1 MKQRLIGL
9 TMGLTVSAFAP
20 AFAGDATWYA
30 DYDEAVKVA
39 KEQEKDL
46 LVDFT
51 GSDWC
56 GWCIRLNKEVFDH
69 EVWQKGVADDYILV
83 ALDFPNDPEIK
94 AKVPNPERNKELQ
107 KELGVGGF
115 PTILLMNVEGEVFA
129 RTGYQAGGPEKYL
142 AHMTEIAGEG
152 RMALAKSKSVIAA
165 FDGAQADEDK
175 WSAYEGVMGLLDE
188 LTAGS
193 PFIEGLLP
201 AALWGFETDADNAK
215 GARFRSALALAK
227 IGAAEDEHMAYI
239 EGADPKNE
247 KGALEYLVEARFGA
261 VKDDATAR
269 LALEF
274 LHKVNGF
281 GFQNKEL
288 GFNLNM
294 QAVMWCQGPLAD
306 EELALIHANAAKA
319 IGTDD
324 EAAMKELDK
333 IIGKL
338 IG

>member
-9 TMGLTVSAFAP
+9 TMGLTLSALAP
-20 AFAGDATWYA
+20 AFAGGADWYA
-30 DYDEAVKVA
+30 DYDEALKVA
-39 KEQEKDL
+39 KEQKKDL

-69 EVWQKGVADDYILV
+69 ESWQKGVADDYILV

-94 AKVPNPERNKELQ
+94 AKVPNPKRNEELQ
-107 KELGVGGF
+107 REFGVGGF

-142 AHMTEIAGEG
+142 EHMTTIATEG
-152 RMALAKSKSVIAA
+152 RMALAKSKAVIAA

-175 WSAYEGVMGLLDE
+175 WKAYEDVMGLLEE
-188 LTAGS
+188 LTSGS
-193 PFIEGLLP
+193 PFIEGLVP

-227 IGAAEDEHMAYI
+227 IGAAEEEHMTYI
-239 EGADPKNE
+239 EEADPKNE
-247 KGALEYLVEARFGA
+247 KGALEFLVEARFGE
-261 VKDDATAR
+261 VRDDATAR

-281 GFQNKEL
+281 GFKDKEL

-306 EELALIHANAAKA
+306 KELAIVHAKAAKA
-319 IGTDD
+319 IGSDN
-324 EAAMKELDK
+324 EEAMKQLDE
-333 IIGKL
+333 IIG
-338 IG
+338 